1 MIMMDS
7 GNLKVVFNLSS
18 CKMPGIRGGDG
29 VIMDGP
35 LLTRRGDSLFFFC
48 CLMFGPFWHSWW
60 HIVTTK
66 KTILGY
72 NTGH

>member
-1 MIMMDS
+1 MIMMNS

-35 LLTRRGDSLFFFC
+35 LLIRRGETHCFFC
-48 CLMFGPFWHSWW
+48 ATCLILFG
-60 HIVTTK
+60 
-66 KTILGY
+66 ILG
-72 NTGH
+72 GIS